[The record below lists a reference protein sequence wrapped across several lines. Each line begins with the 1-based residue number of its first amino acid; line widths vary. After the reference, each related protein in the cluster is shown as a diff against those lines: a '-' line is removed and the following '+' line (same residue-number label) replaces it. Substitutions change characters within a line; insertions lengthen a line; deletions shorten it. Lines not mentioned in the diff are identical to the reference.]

1 MDLPLTGFMVSGCK
15 QTWTS
20 NAVLHFYVVA
30 VEEIASDM
38 FLAAVMC
45 VLDVNFFFFGGV
57 QQPFIHKQRLL
68 VTGSISQRW
77 NGGDRIF
84 GKIVGVIHKMTGRGN
99 GERCERIDV
108 GDVVKQL
115 AKLQKNTV
123 GEYRRRND
131 SRLQSSQFNF
141 KFLVIYSI

>member
-1 MDLPLTGFMVSGCK
+1 MDFERGMR
-15 QTWTS
+15 
-20 NAVLHFYVVA
+20 FYVVA

-57 QQPFIHKQRLL
+57 QQPFVHKQRLL

-99 GERCERIDV
+99 SERCERIDV
-108 GDVVKQL
+108 GDLVKQL
-115 AKLQKNTV
+115 AKLEKTHC
-123 GEYRRRND
+123 RRISTLER
-131 SRLQSSQFNF
+131 QYAAIF
-141 KFLVIYSI
+141 SI